1 MVSVI
6 IPVYNVEDYIED
18 TLASVLNQTYRDFE
32 VILVDDGSVD
42 RSIEYAERVFQK
54 YNFNKYIIL
63 KEKNSGQGIARN
75 YGMDF
80 AKGDWIFF
88 MDSDDLL
95 NKCTLE
101 IMTSKLIDSQTD
113 MVFCGFC
120 FVEHNKKIT
129 NLEEKT
135 TTYKYTREKLQL
147 DFLTRKAKILV
158 PGTIYRSSF
167 LKENDIDF
175 PGLRFSEDI
184 FFLWKALGK
193 VRNAVYIKNKLYM
206 YVVRNNSTMTSSK
219 QKVIIDSYNEYKVLD
234 KIIQKSNDYIEPVK
248 KWMFARWTMGI
259 LRSSTKL
266 MEWSEYRKFAENVNY
281 RNVCRNLQGFPDFK
295 IKLLTCIMQFRL
307 SVYYKIFS
315 R

>member
-1 MVSVI
+1 MVSII

-80 AKGDWIFF
+80 ARGDWIFF

-95 NKCTLE
+95 NKRTLE

-113 MVFCGFC
+113 MVFCGFS

-158 PGTIYRSSF
+158 PGTIYRRYF

-184 FFLWKALGK
+184 SF
-193 VRNAVYIKNKLYM
+193 
-206 YVVRNNSTMTSSK
+206 
-219 QKVIIDSYNEYKVLD
+219 
-234 KIIQKSNDYIEPVK
+234 
-248 KWMFARWTMGI
+248 
-259 LRSSTKL
+259 
-266 MEWSEYRKFAENVNY
+266 
-281 RNVCRNLQGFPDFK
+281 
-295 IKLLTCIMQFRL
+295 
-307 SVYYKIFS
+307 
-315 R
+315 